1 MLILY
6 NIIKREE
13 TNMTKTQTLLRLS
26 DKARKRLDQL
36 KAVNN
41 MDYSTIVEII
51 LLKQKKLQLF

>member
-1 MLILY
+1 
-6 NIIKREE
+6 
-13 TNMTKTQTLLRLS
+13 MTKTQTLLRLS

-41 MDYSTIVEII
+41 MDYSTIVEIV